1 MFGIKKEILDAEE
14 GPDWIKELNK
24 LVSNPEE
31 DPSVLP
37 TVDSLKQDQ
46 AETAS
51 LGKRAGSMS
60 VSNSDQS
67 IKTIDSSQ
75 LPDSARPSS
84 KMQQPLT
91 LPISNSLDKISKEKA
106 PQVEDE
112 SIPAIKSRFIQDSNW
127 LDPKLMGYFF
137 FPSRYQGQLYRR
149 GASACQ
155 PEYYIERQH
164 AYSAIGFIFRSYRGR
179 SWSSSQDAELGQRQ
193 LAANTQTIPN

>member
-24 LVSNPEE
+24 LVSNIEE
-31 DPSVLP
+31 DPSLQ
-37 TVDSLKQDQ
+37 TLDSDSKNLKQDH

-75 LPDSARPSS
+75 HPESSRPSS

-91 LPISNSLDKISKEKA
+91 LPISNSLEQIAKEKT
-106 PQVEDE
+106 PQADE
-112 SIPAIKSRFIQDSNW
+112 ELSVPAIKS
-127 LDPKLMGYFF
+127 
-137 FPSRYQGQLYRR
+137 
-149 GASACQ
+149 
-155 PEYYIERQH
+155 
-164 AYSAIGFIFRSYRGR
+164 
-179 SWSSSQDAELGQRQ
+179 ELK
-193 LAANTQTIPN
+193 